1 MQIHFTTSFL
11 RFFFLVL
18 FVYLNLHS
26 LAAFAASGE
35 KFYGYWY
42 FGHDSNI
49 KIGNKSTKSEYDR
62 FMAEHPDLK
71 ASAWSISNTK
81 FAGYAHKSDRQYL
94 GGMVASGGYYAKPN
108 AGELMSISISRVYA
122 SYLLFLFSNKKGLF
136 IELSGGPVM
145 AGYEKKRMEEVTYT
159 ASRSKQEYGYG
170 ASVALGYEFC
180 LIKWFGVNIQTGY
193 NFAHSAAL
201 GNVTWNE
208 YGAAASLSF

>member
-1 MQIHFTTSFL
+1 MRIQTNFKNY
-11 RFFFLVL
+11 FFLATFL
-18 FVYLNLHS
+18 CFNLYS
-26 LAAFAASGE
+26 FETFSAGGE

-108 AGELMSISISRVYA
+108 AGELMS
-122 SYLLFLFSNKKGLF
+122 
-136 IELSGGPVM
+136 
-145 AGYEKKRMEEVTYT
+145 
-159 ASRSKQEYGYG
+159 
-170 ASVALGYEFC
+170 
-180 LIKWFGVNIQTGY
+180 
-193 NFAHSAAL
+193 
-201 GNVTWNE
+201 
-208 YGAAASLSF
+208 